1 VTGSATSETAAGRFT
16 AGGGPER
23 DFSIVLGGP
32 LYQLLCRMHLSTG
45 ALEQVRPRAIA
56 LAAIA
61 WVPLLVLSVLDGEAF
76 GGRAA
81 VPFAR
86 DIEVHIRF
94 LVALPLLVVAELIV
108 HRRMRLIIQ
117 QFLDRRLLT
126 DRTLPAF
133 EAAVVSAYRLR
144 NSVTAE
150 VLLLVF
156 VYVVGVMIWW
166 EHYVALTATATW
178 YAVPGNGIDLTR
190 AGKWYAYVSM
200 PLFQFLLIRWYFRI
214 FVWAR
219 FLWHVSRIDLCLL
232 PIHPD
237 RVGGLGFLTAVS
249 YGFAPLAV
257 AHGALLAGMIANRI
271 LYAGA
276 ALPAFKMEILTFV
289 VVVLAIALGPFL
301 VFMPGLAAVKR
312 TGLREYGTLAER
324 YTRGFDSKWLR
335 GGAPPD
341 EPLIGSADIQSLA
354 DLANSFD
361 VIKTMRIVPITREAV
376 VPLVVAVLVPILP
389 LLLTMMSFEDL
400 LKRVFGALF

>member
-1 VTGSATSETAAGRFT
+1 VTRSATSETAAGRF
-16 AGGGPER
+16 AARGEPEQ

-32 LYQLLCRMHLSTG
+32 LYQLLCRLRLSTG
-45 ALEQVRPRAIA
+45 ALDQVRPRAIA

-86 DIEVHIRF
+86 DVEVHIRF
-94 LVALPLLVVAELIV
+94 LVALPLLVVAELVV

-117 QFLDRRLLT
+117 QFLDRRLIT

-133 EAAVVSAYRLR
+133 EAAVTSAYRLR
-144 NSVTAE
+144 NSVIAE
-150 VLLLVF
+150 ALLLAF

-166 EHYVALTATATW
+166 EHYVALTTTATW
-178 YAVPGNGIDLTR
+178 YAVPGNGIELTR
-190 AGKWYAYVSM
+190 AGRWYAYVSM
-200 PLFQFLLIRWYFRI
+200 PVFQFLLIRWYYRI
-214 FVWAR
+214 FIWAR
-219 FLWHVSRIDLCLL
+219 FLWHVSRIDLSLL
-232 PIHPD
+232 PTHPD

-249 YGFAPLAV
+249 YAFAPLAV

-271 LYAGA
+271 FYAGA
-276 ALPAFKMEILTFV
+276 TLPDFKMEILTFV

-301 VFMPGLAAVKR
+301 VFVPRLAAVKR

-324 YTRGFDSKWLR
+324 YTRSFDSKWLR
-335 GGAPPD
+335 GGAPQD

-361 VIKTMRIVPITREAV
+361 VIKTMRIVPITRDAV
-376 VPLVVAVLVPILP
+376 LPLVVAVLAPIVPLM
-389 LLLTMMSFEDL
+389 LTMMSFEDL